1 MRCNIQVHRKSA
13 YGNQEHRETVYIN
26 PTCREKT
33 YINPACGEAVYEE
46 QRLRKQEDKEV
57 KSRKYELS
65 KFSLQE
71 MEKLAKA
78 GEKEFVI
85 GKFFISIGIFLS
97 ALIIIGFLYELEF
110 FWILLILFVGGMCI
124 LPFARYYYLQNL
136 EKKKFNDVD
145 VYLHQMAYS
154 FKRNPKINIALE
166 DTVKVL
172 SGNMKLVVKEAICIL
187 ECGQSEKVYQ
197 EALAVIEKEYRC
209 PRIKTLHKF
218 LISIEER
225 GGSYGNSI
233 EVLLTDYDR
242 WVKRVYKY
250 QHDIA
255 RVKKNSL
262 IGVILSGGL
271 ATASILIS
279 SILKN
284 SAQLELTI
292 VKDVLYQIIT
302 TVFVIMNILYILVI
316 QVQCNKDWLANGR
329 TEENILKDYK
339 MVFASKSR
347 YVQRFEKIVA
357 VLGTVV
363 SLVVLISGNFIVA
376 AFLLALTVYLAF
388 IPRIN
393 KKNAFS
399 RLKEDVYPAFSEWMR
414 DVVINLHQGPLLSAI
429 ESTYDD
435 CPAVMKNS
443 LGKFIYDLNMT
454 PSDVRPFYNF
464 MKEFGIL
471 DVSSTVKTLYSVT
484 EMEPDNM
491 DRMLNALIRRNYEI
505 VDKHE
510 EIKYDDNLSMLKF
523 SEYIPMVF
531 VSLKLGVD
539 MMLII
544 SNYL

>member
-1 MRCNIQVHRKSA
+1 M
-13 YGNQEHRETVYIN
+13 
-26 PTCREKT
+26 
-33 YINPACGEAVYEE
+33 
-46 QRLRKQEDKEV
+46 
-57 KSRKYELS
+57 KYNKKLYWQC
-65 KFSLQE
+65 FSLQE
-71 MEKLAKA
+71 LEKIARD
-78 GEKEFVI
+78 GEKEFSAVR
-85 GKFFISIGIFLS
+85 FLVSTGIFLFS
-97 ALIIIGFLYELEF
+97 LIIIGLIYRLEF
-110 FWILLILFVGGMCI
+110 FWILLILIIGSLCT
-124 LPFARYYYLQNL
+124 LPFAEYYYLQNL

-154 FKRNPKINIALE
+154 FQRTPKINVALE
-166 DTVKVL
+166 DTAKVL
-172 SGNMKLVVKEAICIL
+172 NGNMKHTVEKAICML
-187 ECGQSEKVYQ
+187 ECSQSDTVYQ
-197 EALAVIEKEYRC
+197 EALKIIEKEYKC
-209 PRIKTLHKF
+209 PRIKTLHRF
-218 LISIEER
+218 LINIEER
-225 GGSYGNSI
+225 GGSYNNSI

-262 IGVILSGGL
+262 IGVILSGGI

-292 VKDVLYQIIT
+292 VNDVLYQIIT
-302 TVFVIMNILYILVI
+302 TTFVIMNILYILVI
-316 QVQCNKDWLANGR
+316 QVQCNKDWIANGR
-329 TEENILKDYK
+329 TAENILKDYK
-339 MVFASKSR
+339 MVFESKSR
-347 YVQRFEKIVA
+347 TIKVVEKIVA
-357 VLGTVV
+357 VLGTVAF
-363 SLVVLISGNFIVA
+363 LVMLALGNFIA
-376 AFLLALTVYLAF
+376 ALILLALTIYLEF
-388 IPRIN
+388 VPRIN

-414 DVVINLHQGPLLSAI
+414 DVVINLHQEPLQSAI

-443 LGKFIYDLNMT
+443 LERFIYDLSIN
-454 PSDVRPFYNF
+454 PLDVRPFYSF

-471 DVSSTVKTLYSVT
+471 DISSTVKTLYSVI
-484 EMEPDNM
+484 EMEHDKM
-491 DRMLNALIRRNYEI
+491 DRMLNTLIRRNYEI

-510 EIKYDDNLSMLKF
+510 EIKNEDSLSLLKF
-523 SEYIPMVF
+523 SEYIPMIF